1 MKLFIQPLTN
11 LLTRIRYPTS
21 LPEEVATDLGINIS
35 NTLNFQEFISLLT
48 NPHCRPS
55 KLSRF
60 MPREQAENLF
70 QTAIRKE
77 CFKQHSLFFYHFNGG
92 WMEFMLQFDEKA
104 RLRRIYIKHK
114 DLKQK
119 YEISIS

>member
-21 LPEEVATDLGINIS
+21 LPAVVATDLGINIS

-48 NPHCRPS
+48 NPNCRPS

-70 QTAIRKE
+70 QTAIRKGI
-77 CFKQHSLFFYHFNGG
+77 LFFSIILMAGG
-92 WMEFMLQFDEKA
+92 WNLCFNLMK
-104 RLRRIYIKHK
+104 
-114 DLKQK
+114 KQD
-119 YEISIS
+119 